1 MCKIDVFLVPLILSW
16 IGGIIATLAYLDTH
30 KGLLPLTVVW
40 ILVLLATMF
49 FIQARKMEKVENQ
62 KSTYTFRL

>member
-1 MCKIDVFLVPLILSW
+1 MCKIYVFLVPLIFSW
-16 IGGIIATLAYLDTH
+16 IGAIIATLAYLDTH

-49 FIQARKMEKVENQ
+49 FIEARKIEKDENE
-62 KSTYTFRL
+62 K